1 MTEQKSEEV
10 VEKEVVVEKKNEVT
24 FNGLGISDKIL
35 STLKTLG
42 FTNPTPIQHQA
53 IPIGI
58 SGKDLV
64 GIAQTGTGKTLAFG
78 IPMLQRLAAEK
89 GKGLVLLPTRELAVQ
104 VEESFRKFGF
114 GLGLNTVVLI
124 GGENIQRQFM
134 VLKRN
139 PQIIV
144 ATPGRL
150 NDHLVRGSVNL
161 SDVKV
166 LVLDEADLM
175 FDMGFAPQINKI
187 IAKTPK
193 ERQTMLFSA
202 TMPPEIIGL
211 ATANM
216 KTPLRIEVAP
226 AGKTADGIDQEI
238 FLVKKEERFNQL
250 EKLLKEYTGS
260 VLIFCR
266 TKRNV
271 KTVADKVI
279 KMGHKASEIH
289 SNRSQSQRQQALNGF
304 KRGMIRVLVATD
316 IAARGIDVSDI
327 QLVVNFDL
335 PDDTGDYVHRIGRT
349 ARAGKTGKAVSFAAP
364 DQIGD
369 IRLIERLIRKSI
381 PVTALGGL
389 TKPAF
394 VDPTKGPYS
403 SGKRR
408 MSSRRPTVRGERGEP
423 RYLRDEKKPFAR
435 KSFDNTKSSFS
446 KPVVRPSFGKAS
458 LGENTFAPKKES
470 FVTPKP
476 SEFAAKKEFSSY
488 PKRESSGYPKR
499 ESSGYPKRESSAYPK
514 RESGFGDRSG
524 APRRF
529 NSKPFGA
536 AKTSGF
542 VNKKDAFSYDK
553 RETSYPKRESSYGD
567 RSSAPR
573 SYGAKRFGSSTE
585 GSYGA
590 KREGGYGAK
599 REGAYP
605 KKESSYGDRS
615 STPRSYDNKKFGSSS
630 ASRPAYKRRE
640 DSGSAVPAPKLFS
653 DRERF
658 RASMRPERPS
668 FGAKRSSV
676 RKPSYR

>member
-1 MTEQKSEEV
+1 
-10 VEKEVVVEKKNEVT
+10 
-24 FNGLGISDKIL
+24 
-35 STLKTLG
+35 
-42 FTNPTPIQHQA
+42 
-53 IPIGI
+53 
-58 SGKDLV
+58 
-64 GIAQTGTGKTLAFG
+64 
-78 IPMLQRLAAEK
+78 
-89 GKGLVLLPTRELAVQ
+89 
-104 VEESFRKFGF
+104 
-114 GLGLNTVVLI
+114 
-124 GGENIQRQFM
+124 
-134 VLKRN
+134 
-139 PQIIV
+139 
-144 ATPGRL
+144 
-150 NDHLVRGSVNL
+150 
-161 SDVKV
+161 
-166 LVLDEADLM
+166 
-175 FDMGFAPQINKI
+175 
-187 IAKTPK
+187 
-193 ERQTMLFSA
+193 MLFSA

-216 KTPLRIEVAP
+216 KAPIRIEVAP

-435 KSFDNTKSSFS
+435 KSFDNTRSSFS
-446 KPVVRPSFGKAS
+446 KPAVRSSFGKAS
-458 LGENTFAPKKES
+458 LGDNTFAPKKES
-470 FVTPKP
+470 FVTAKP

-488 PKRESSGYPKR
+488 PKREFSAYPKR
-499 ESSGYPKRESSAYPK
+499 ESSGYPKRESS
-514 RESGFGDRSG
+514 FGDRSG

-529 NSKPFGA
+529 DNKRFGGP
-536 AKTSGF
+536 KTSTSGF
-542 VNKKDAFSYDK
+542 VDKKDAFSYDK
-553 RETSYPKRESSYGD
+553 RSTSSYPKRESSGYPKRESSYGD
-567 RSSAPR
+567 RSSTPR
-573 SYGAKRFGSSTE
+573 TYGAKRFGSSSE
-585 GSYGA
+585 SSYGT

-599 REGAYP
+599 REG
-605 KKESSYGDRS
+605 SYGDRARE
-615 STPRSYDNKKFGSSS
+615 PRSFENKRFGSS
-630 ASRPAYKRRE
+630 AARPAYKKRE
-640 DSGSAVPAPKLFS
+640 DGAAAPAPKLFS

-658 RASMRPERPS
+658 RASMRVERPS
-668 FGAKRSSV
+668 FGAKRNST